1 MSLEQ
6 ESVFINLRKQLKNRH
21 AAGVFVEQENGDETK
36 EVLN

>member
-1 MSLEQ
+1 MSLGQ
-6 ESVFINLRKQLKNRH
+6 ECVFINLRKELNNRH